1 MRHTF
6 SYVKIYSIRP
16 GLYPRIPAFTFGG
29 NAMHIALCDDSR
41 AELSRLT
48 FLLEEYRLKR
58 DGSLTYDIFTNATDL
73 LETIP
78 VHHFDLLLLDIL
90 MPGITGM
97 DAAREIRQTNSTIPI
112 IFLTS
117 SSEYAVESYR
127 VNAADYLLKPLDADK
142 LFPVLDKLLADF
154 KSNAPYIPLK
164 TSTGIIRL
172 LISNVVFVE
181 VQNHLVTFKMAD
193 GTFHTASGRLAD
205 YEKKL
210 LVSRSYFKHH
220 RSYLVNLHQV
230 TGLDKNGF
238 STNIGKIVPVSR
250 DTYTKA
256 KSAYMNYL
264 LNGRLEEN
272 AE

>member
-1 MRHTF
+1 
-6 SYVKIYSIRP
+6 
-16 GLYPRIPAFTFGG
+16 
-29 NAMHIALCDDSR
+29 MHIARCDDSR
-41 AELSRLT
+41 TELSRLT
-48 FLLEEYRLKR
+48 FLLEEYRLTR

-193 GTFHTASGRLAD
+193 GTFHTACSRLAD

-210 LVSRSYFKHH
+210 LVSRSFFKPH

-238 STNIGKIVPVSR
+238 STNLGKIVPVSR

>member
-1 MRHTF
+1 ML
-6 SYVKIYSIRP
+6 KYSIRP
-16 GLYPRIPAFTFGG
+16 GLYPRIPAFTFGS

-154 KSNAPYIPLK
+154 KSNA
-164 TSTGIIRL
+164 S
-172 LISNVVFVE
+172 
-181 VQNHLVTFKMAD
+181 HL
-193 GTFHTASGRLAD
+193 
-205 YEKKL
+205 
-210 LVSRSYFKHH
+210 
-220 RSYLVNLHQV
+220 
-230 TGLDKNGF
+230 
-238 STNIGKIVPVSR
+238 
-250 DTYTKA
+250 
-256 KSAYMNYL
+256 
-264 LNGRLEEN
+264 
-272 AE
+272 